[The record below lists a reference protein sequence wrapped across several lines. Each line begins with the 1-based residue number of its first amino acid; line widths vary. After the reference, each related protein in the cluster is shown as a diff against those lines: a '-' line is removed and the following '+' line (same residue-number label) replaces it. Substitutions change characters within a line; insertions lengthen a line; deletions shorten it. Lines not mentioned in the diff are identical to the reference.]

1 MCISGIDV
9 ASLRFFDWSLELYR
23 HCDIFFFFILFDH
36 QKFQHT
42 GNTCTVTKY
51 KFSDYQGGRIIN
63 FILHNDNCIRELSF
77 LDAIDCI
84 DLINKSHIN
93 QHVTISFQ
101 WCCLK
106 CYIRHITML
115 IFPLLPIYYGLNIFY
130 FILLE
135 GLVRQDKLKIVL
147 IVSTL
152 A

>member
-1 MCISGIDV
+1 M
-9 ASLRFFDWSLELYR
+9 
-23 HCDIFFFFILFDH
+23 
-36 QKFQHT
+36 
-42 GNTCTVTKY
+42 TKY

-115 IFPLLPIYYGLNIFY
+115 IFPLLPIYYGLNISTVTTYSLLFTLWY
-130 FILLE
+130 SCKCVTNQSLMSKLWIHNVPTLTIDILIFLTS
-135 GLVRQDKLKIVL
+135 GSSQSYSSLTWFLSCKFDLVV
-147 IVSTL
+147 
-152 A
+152 